1 MRKRR
6 RPEVLRRNASRWI
19 LWFGICIALAFGEQ
33 GQEHGID
40 MYAVWTMAFT
50 RVSDIPS
57 AHALSKYL

>member
-6 RPEVLRRNASRWI
+6 RLEGCRNASRRMF
-19 LWFGICIALAFGEQ
+19 WFEVCIALAFGEQ